1 MNPRLK
7 SSKKWTA
14 FPREYTEQILNVFR
28 ENFGEQLRDSKLV
41 IEGRIYP
48 EEVMLRVGIAKQ
60 GQLRQTNFEVSMDHS
75 PKAKDTIE
83 RIHNCVDAAASMMMD
98 FFENEEGV
106 DFPKTWKEYPF
117 QEKTIYLQSSTE
129 NTELEAEAD
138 RLLGLDDGGLL
149 KESGDDEATGPVD
162 LTGLTD
168 DPEDEGPG
176 EPRMFG
182 SAPAK
187 SKKKKLH

>member
-1 MNPRLK
+1 MQPRLK

-14 FPREYTEQILNVFR
+14 FPREYTDQILGVFR
-28 ENFGEQLRDSKLV
+28 ENFAEQLVGNNLV

-48 EEVMLRVGIAKQ
+48 EEVTLRVGLAKD
-60 GQLRQTNFEVSMDHS
+60 GQLKQTNFEVSMDHS

-106 DFPKTWKEYPF
+106 DFPESWKPFPF
-117 QEKTIYLQSSTE
+117 QEKTIYLQFSTE
-129 NTELEAEAD
+129 NSALEAEAD
-138 RLLGLDDGGLL
+138 KLLGLDDGGLL
-149 KESGDDEATGPVD
+149 KETGDDAEPGIELP
-162 LTGLTD
+162 D
-168 DPEDEGPG
+168 DPEDDDGPA

-182 SAPAK
+182 TPPAK
-187 SKKKKLH
+187 GKKKKLH